1 MKLSPESTEPEC
13 HVLFDSSFH
22 RRTLT
27 LFEVD
32 NVSEK
37 LTITIFG
44 LIDSYLK
51 CSVAMQF
58 PFFLLT
64 F

>member
-13 HVLFDSSFH
+13 HILFDSSFH
-22 RRTLT
+22 RRALT
-27 LFEVD
+27 LSEVD

-37 LTITIFG
+37 LTVTTFG

-51 CSVAMQF
+51 CSVVMQF
-58 PFFLLT
+58 PFVLLV